1 MASKI
6 VKKILDLKV
15 VKQLIAWSKKIVLPG
30 FDGIP
35 LFEVLTFLFKG
46 MQESSLTTRAAAL
59 AFRFFLAIFPALI
72 FLLSLLPYI
81 PIEDFYN
88 NLLVLL
94 EGLLPDDAYEMARST
109 MDDLV
114 HKRHDT
120 LLSLGFI
127 FALYFASDGV
137 NSMIEEFNHSY
148 HSLQKKIGFVK
159 QRLTSFLILGIL
171 TVLMV
176 LAIFL
181 MIFYKVIINYLIIQ
195 EWLPANIS
203 LGTLAVIKMATLLI
217 LFFTGISS
225 IYYFGNLKGGKFRFM
240 SAGSTLATGLAI
252 LISAGFGFYVNNFA
266 NYNKVYGSIG
276 TLIVVLLW
284 IYFNSLVLLI
294 GYELNAS
301 IAHAKADKKITSE
314 EDLED
319 INLEI
324 RDKNKPEEG
333 DLPTT

>member
-1 MASKI
+1 MATTI
-6 VKKILDLKV
+6 IKKILDLKV
-15 VKQLIAWSKKIVLPG
+15 VKQVIAWSKRIVLPG

-35 LFEVLTFLFKG
+35 LFDVVTFLIKG

-81 PIEDFYN
+81 PIDDFYN

-94 EGLLPDDAYEMARST
+94 EDLLPDDAFAMTKNT

-148 HSLQKKIGFVK
+148 HSLQKKVGFFK
-159 QRLTSFLILGIL
+159 QRFTSFLILGIL

-181 MIFYKVIINYLIIQ
+181 MIFYKVIINYLIVN
-195 EWLPANIS
+195 EWLPADIS
-203 LGTLAVIKMATLLI
+203 LGSLAVIKMITLLI

-225 IYYFGNLKGGKFRFM
+225 IYYFGNLKGGKFRFI
-240 SAGSTLATGLAI
+240 SAGSTLATVLAI
-252 LISAGFGFYVNNFA
+252 LISAGFGYYVNNFA
-266 NYNKVYGSIG
+266 NYNKIYGSIG

-294 GYELNAS
+294 GYELNVS
-301 IAHAKADKKITSE
+301 IAHAKADGKIVNE
-314 EDLED
+314 ED
-319 INLEI
+319 IHLEI
-324 RDKNKPEEG
+324 RNKSNPE
-333 DLPTT
+333 D

>member
-1 MASKI
+1 M
-6 VKKILDLKV
+6 
-15 VKQLIAWSKKIVLPG
+15 
-30 FDGIP
+30 
-35 LFEVLTFLFKG
+35 
-46 MQESSLTTRAAAL
+46 
-59 AFRFFLAIFPALI
+59 
-72 FLLSLLPYI
+72 
-81 PIEDFYN
+81 
-88 NLLVLL
+88 VLL
-94 EGLLPDDAYEMARST
+94 EGLLPDDAFEMTRST

-148 HSLQKKIGFVK
+148 HSLQKKIGFIR

-181 MIFYKVIINYLIIQ
+181 MVFYKVIINYLITQ
-195 EWLPANIS
+195 EWLPADIS
-203 LGTLAVIKMATLLI
+203 LGSLAVIKMLTLLT

-333 DLPTT
+333 DLPTI